1 LNPNVWFN
9 NVEQIA
15 GERVGR
21 ETVQDVS
28 NIYEYYVAYQLTL
41 QDAEEKKAAR
51 ERVKGDG

>member
-1 LNPNVWFN
+1 MNPNVWFN

-41 QDAEEKKAAR
+41 QEAEEKKAAR
-51 ERVKGDG
+51 ERVKVGG